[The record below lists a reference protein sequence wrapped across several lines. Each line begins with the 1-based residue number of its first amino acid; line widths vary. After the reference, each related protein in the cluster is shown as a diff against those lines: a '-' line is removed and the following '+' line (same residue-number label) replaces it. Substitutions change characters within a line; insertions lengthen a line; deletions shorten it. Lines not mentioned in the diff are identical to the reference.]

1 VDFRSLRLTWLRFL
15 AASVAFAALTAPAG
29 AHPHVFPIV
38 TVTALFDD
46 AGRFSGVHEK
56 WSFDYDYSDVVKQSS
71 DDDRDGSVTPEELI
85 KAMGQDGVLS
95 WMPNANYFTRLTFAG
110 RQIPHAQ
117 PKDIEAKLFAGKLII
132 EFTLPVAEPQVVTL
146 GAGIDV
152 FDPEFYYDIEF
163 DYPDVEAPTA
173 PAACEVARREKDNL
187 DPVAVMLIRKLGLT
201 ADPKMLSDPAA
212 GYAVRV
218 AIDCK

>member
-1 VDFRSLRLTWLRFL
+1 
-15 AASVAFAALTAPAG
+15 LTAPAAVAVLSG
-29 AHPHVFPIV
+29 PASAHPHVFPTV

-46 AGRFSGVHEK
+46 AGRFSGVHQK
-56 WSFDYDYSDVVKQSS
+56 WSFDYDYSGVVKQSS
-71 DDDRDGSVTPEELI
+71 DDDRDGSVTQEELV

-95 WMPNANYFTRLTFAG
+95 WLPGANYFTRLTFAG
-110 RQIPHAQ
+110 RPIAPAESR
-117 PKDIEAKLFAGKLII
+117 DVEAKLFAGKLII
-132 EFTLPVAEPQVVTL
+132 EFTLPIAEPQVVTL

-163 DYPDVEAPTA
+163 DYPDVEAPAA
-173 PAACEVARREKDNL
+173 PATCQVARREKDNL